1 MYIFTHAAID
11 FYAWGNF
18 IINSVYCWRVRLG
31 WERMKSF
38 HNSFQYQ
45 IICCLLLFTSIYF
58 YTIWWTKNAKKR
70 KLQVK
75 LQYNLIEN
83 KITDWEVA
91 EFLLLSPYKYILLR
105 IISPQ
110 IQMLH
115 LQLFNIPPI
124 YFNQFFPTV
133 WHFHLA
139 PISSLY
145 VLLQLKRVQGVRK
158 ESDRQVSR
166 PVQNLRLF
174 PTWSHDIPGQRQM
187 TYY

>member
-1 MYIFTHAAID
+1 MLLLIFMHGETLSLTVFTAE
-11 FYAWGNF
+11 G
-18 IINSVYCWRVRLG
+18 LG
-31 WERMKSF
+31 WVEREWSHSITLSSTKS
-38 HNSFQYQ
+38 Y
-45 IICCLLLFTSIYF
+45 IVYF
-58 YTIWWTKNAKKR
+58 YSLAFIFILFDELKMQKK

-133 WHFHLA
+133 WHFHLT

-174 PTWSHDIPGQRQM
+174 PTWSHDIPGQRQR